1 MKLHILLIV
10 GFAVSM
16 MGCAEK
22 EQAAPEPLVE
32 EAQVPPPATEAT
44 PPTTQAT
51 PAETE
56 EWQTHGLLT
65 HMHRHADRLD
75 DLNIALAEGNLDA
88 AMTPAEWLSRHNE
101 VSGVPS
107 DWQMYLNGM
116 REAALA
122 VREAPDLEAARAAA
136 ERINEQ
142 CQGCHTTA
150 RIATE

>member
-1 MKLHILLIV
+1 MKLHTLLIV

-22 EQAAPEPLVE
+22 EQAALEPPVE
-32 EAQVPPPATEAT
+32 EAQVPPPTTEAT
-44 PPTTQAT
+44 PAK
-51 PAETE
+51 TE
-56 EWQTHGLLT
+56 EWQTDGLLT

-107 DWQMYLNGM
+107 EWQMYLDGM

-122 VREAPDLEAARAAA
+122 VRAAPDLETARTAA
-136 ERINEQ
+136 ERITEQ
-142 CQGCHTTA
+142 CQGCHTIA
-150 RIATE
+150 GIATE